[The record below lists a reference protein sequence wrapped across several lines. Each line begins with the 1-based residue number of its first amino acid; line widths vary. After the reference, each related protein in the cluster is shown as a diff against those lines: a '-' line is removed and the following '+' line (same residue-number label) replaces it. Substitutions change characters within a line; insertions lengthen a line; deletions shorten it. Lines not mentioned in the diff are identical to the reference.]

1 MGRGTGAS
9 GRTRTPRGPRQLSER
24 EHDLGSRLSDHFDTR
39 VKVNIGRNKG
49 KITIEFA
56 SGDDLDRIMAILDGT
71 TI

>member
-1 MGRGTGAS
+1 
-9 GRTRTPRGPRQLSER
+9 
-24 EHDLGSRLSDHFDTR
+24 